1 MAIMGRCMRD
11 KKQVTIQDVKFAIT
25 KRCGV
30 RAYGT
35 CPICK
40 GNVSAMIGAD
50 KAPENIQKKVAE
62 CKKQNKKGGGSRKS
76 RKSARKEDDEPKI
89 AKKSRKS
96 SKRKSRSSRK

>member
-35 CPICK
+35 CPVCK
-40 GNVSAMIGAD
+40 GNVSAMISAD
-50 KAPENIQKKVAE
+50 KAPENIQKKVEE

-76 RKSARKEDDEPKI
+76 RKSVGRDDDEPK
-89 AKKSRKS
+89 KTRKS
-96 SKRKSRSSRK
+96 SKKRSRSSRK